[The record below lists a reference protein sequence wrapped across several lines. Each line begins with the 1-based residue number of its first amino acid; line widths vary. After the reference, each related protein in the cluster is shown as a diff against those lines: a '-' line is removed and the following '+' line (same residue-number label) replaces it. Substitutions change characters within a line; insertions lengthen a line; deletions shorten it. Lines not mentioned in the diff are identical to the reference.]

1 MGGSANTQQTFR
13 NNGVTTQVDIR
24 SSGPNSGQFRFSQQ
38 SDANGNV
45 SIQSDNIN
53 KTVSQNERMA
63 VNRGNNMS
71 ETSGNDST
79 YTNELN
85 EGAYGSRARMFGNPA
100 VVNNKLHQDADKLKS
115 ELVAARSG
123 FNDNRNDTGGPLTTL
138 AGIPGKVLESI
149 VDIKED
155 VADGDD
161 EPLSSNGGNLF
172 LAMAADVA
180 NEVSNY
186 AKKFSKIASAA
197 NLKKAALVAKNEAE
211 KVQTQMKLVY
221 EKMPECPS
229 KENIK
234 KAISEGN
241 LSILF
246 SNPSNENK
254 EKKSTYKKEEYEQK
268 AAELTP
274 KIMELER
281 QNC

>member
-85 EGAYGSRARMFGNPA
+85 EGAYGSRARMIGNPA

-161 EPLSSNGGNLF
+161 EPLSANGGNLF

>member
-85 EGAYGSRARMFGNPA
+85 EGAYGSRARMIGNPA